1 MAKQVI
7 LTQNNFG
14 IPIELQ
20 FVSNTNSPIDL
31 TDKTIE
37 VAISYDGTVIDV
49 LQATI
54 SSYTNGTAYI
64 ITTTKHTS
72 NVGLYT
78 TFWSVR
84 DKYGYIT
91 AQSDL
96 YYYVKEEYNGASST
110 GQGKGTIEEKF
121 DKVNSSIETL
131 VEENSGISTRVS
143 DIETIN
149 TKLTNNI
156 KTINTKLTNNIKTI
170 NSQLDNKVNKSD
182 IETINSQLDNNIKT
196 INTQLTNNIKTINS
210 QLDNKANKNEVRKN
224 TELLNMSDLS
234 QEIKTAMTG
243 GSVAIVGDEMVL
255 PNNVTRFAITQTH
268 LSDDLRKELTT
279 IDILNYDLN
288 EIKGYFDV
296 NLKYVSNSNYTTT
309 LPIPCK
315 LGDEIIVNQ
324 CVSGTSAYYCCLL
337 DINQSPIS
345 VLNNGDGSS
354 LPTEHLYKINNSNA
368 KYVTFTTSTGRVS
381 SLYIKKLSVK
391 NISETINDINK
402 KIIETKDALSDYKE
416 TIYEEN
422 NQHGYFNSDGT
433 LTTSTQTS
441 YRNTLLLKTNYGDNW
456 KFKSYGIGAS
466 AYQVVEYDIN
476 KIPLGAYIPGEGSS
490 SVYTTKQHSIKN
502 NNAKYIAFCYYNA
515 DLILYKNEIV
525 NIDSKIN
532 NNNILYGKT
541 IVGLGDSLMYG
552 MGLDRDKPW
561 LALCGIKN
569 NMKYYNCGI
578 NGKKIAGTDGIANEF
593 ETLLQNNNVPDEI
606 DYIVIDGGANDNA
619 NGISI
624 GESTDTTVTTFKGA
638 MNVLIQKILDKYPT
652 AKILFLTN
660 YSRYPGDINFVDAM
674 IERCEYYSIPC
685 FDNFRKS
692 GINFLN
698 PDNFHTK
705 RNLIFENQQ
714 YKKHFSET
722 GYEYLLPI
730 YENLLKGI

>member
-1 MAKQVI
+1 MDSIRIKRGPKAQLPRELPLGELAFCTDTRELYVGMGEGIKPRPVTNTEI
-7 LTQNNFG
+7 TERLT
-14 IPIELQ
+14 E
-20 FVSNTNSPIDL
+20 VS
-31 TDKTIE
+31 
-37 VAISYDGTVIDV
+37 
-49 LQATI
+49 
-54 SSYTNGTAYI
+54 
-64 ITTTKHTS
+64 
-72 NVGLYT
+72 
-78 TFWSVR
+78 
-84 DKYGYIT
+84 
-91 AQSDL
+91 
-96 YYYVKEEYNGASST
+96 
-110 GQGKGTIEEKF
+110 
-121 DKVNSSIETL
+121 
-131 VEENSGISTRVS
+131 
-143 DIETIN
+143 
-149 TKLTNNI
+149 
-156 KTINTKLTNNIKTI
+156 
-170 NSQLDNKVNKSD
+170 SQL
-182 IETINSQLDNNIKT
+182 
-196 INTQLTNNIKTINS
+196 NT
-210 QLDNKANKNEVRKN
+210 KANKSEVRKYS
-224 TELLNMSDLS
+224 ELLNLSDLS
-234 QEIKTAMTG
+234 QEVKTAMTG
-243 GSVAIVGDEMVL
+243 GSVAVVGDETVL

-268 LSDDLRKELTT
+268 LSDDLRKELTSL
-279 IDILNYDLN
+279 DNLNYDLN
-288 EIKGYFDV
+288 EIKGYYDV
-296 NLKYVSNSNYTTT
+296 NLNYVSNSNYTTT
-309 LPIPCK
+309 LPIACK

-324 CVSGTSAYYCCLL
+324 CVSGTGAYYCCLL
-337 DINQSPIS
+337 DNNKSPIS
-345 VLNNGDGSS
+345 VLNKGDGAS

-368 KYVTFTTSTGRVS
+368 KYVTFTTSTGRLS

-402 KIIETKDALSDYKE
+402 TIIETKDALSDYIE

-422 NQHGYFNSDGT
+422 NQHGYFKSDGT
-433 LTTSTQTS
+433 LTTTTQTN
-441 YRNTLLLKTNYGDNW
+441 YRNTLLLETNYGDKW
-456 KFKSYGIGAS
+456 KFNSYGIGTS

-476 KIPLGAYIPGEGSS
+476 KIPLGAYIQGEGSTT
-490 SVYTTKQHSIKN
+490 VYTTKQHSIKN
-502 NNAKYIAFCYYNA
+502 KNAKYIAFCYYNA
-515 DLILYKNEIV
+515 DLILYKNGIV

-638 MNVLIQKILDKYPT
+638 MNVLIQKILDKYPKV
-652 AKILFLTN
+652 KILFLTN

-714 YKKHFSET
+714 YKKHFSEA